1 MTQFQSLQMDHEETT
16 SRIYSVSE
24 VTGDVKSILEAEFD
38 SIGVEGEISN
48 LRIPSS
54 QHAYF
59 ILKDESSQIRCVLF
73 KGYRA
78 GLKFQPADGD
88 QVLLFG
94 RITVYETRGEYQVV
108 VEHIEPRGLGAL
120 QKAFEKLKTKL
131 AEEGLFKEEKK
142 KLIPQYPWKV
152 GIITSATGAAVRD
165 ILNIIKRRNP
175 KVSIL
180 VHPVKVQGKG
190 AAEEIAEAVQQMN
203 KVENL
208 DVLIIGRGGGSI
220 EDLWAFNE
228 EVVARAISRSI
239 IPVVSAV
246 GHEVDFTIADFV
258 ADLRAPTP
266 SAAAELVVPVLDDTN
281 RKLKNL
287 EKNLLEILQN
297 QIKSYKNSLEHLM
310 GRRFFRDPTNIF
322 NLHAQRLDDLNNR
335 LFRGLNQWVVLQE
348 QKLSGMIHQ
357 LAHLNPVKN
366 INQLKEKLTTLDHRL
381 IQNINS
387 TIRLESKRF
396 SSALKN
402 LNALSPLAILDRG
415 YSITNFRGKAITKSE
430 GLQQGDSINIQL
442 AKGQLECTVD
452 KITSSKKNI
461 NYNKI

>member
-1 MTQFQSLQMDHEETT
+1 MTQSKSLQIEHGETT
-16 SRIYSVSE
+16 PRIYSVSE
-24 VTGDVKSILEAEFD
+24 VTGDVKSILEAAFD
-38 SIGVEGEISN
+38 SIWVEGEISN
-48 LRIPSS
+48 LRIPGS

-59 ILKDESSQIRCVLF
+59 VLKDENSQIRCVLF

-78 GLKFQPADGD
+78 GLKFQPEDGE

-94 RITVYETRGEYQVV
+94 RITVYETRGEYQVI
-108 VEHIEPRGLGAL
+108 VEHLEPKGLGAL
-120 QKAFEKLKTKL
+120 QKAFEKLKTQL
-131 AEEGLFKEEKK
+131 AEEGLFDEEKK
-142 KLIPQYPWKV
+142 KPIPQYPWKV

-165 ILNIIKRRNP
+165 ILNIIERRNP
-175 KVSIL
+175 KVSVL

-190 AAEEIAEAVQQMN
+190 AAEEIAEAIQQMN
-203 KVENL
+203 RTENL

-228 EVVARAISRSI
+228 EIVARAISKSI

-266 SAAAELVVPVLDDTN
+266 SAAAELVVPVLNDTN
-281 RKLKNL
+281 RKLSRLTKFLIELLQNQI
-287 EKNLLEILQN
+287 ESYKNLLE
-297 QIKSYKNSLEHLM
+297 HLI

-322 NLHAQRLDDLNNR
+322 NPHAQRLDDLNNR

-357 LAHLNPVKN
+357 LAHLNPAKN
-366 INQLKEKLTTLDHRL
+366 INQLKDKLMILDHRL

-387 TIRLESKRF
+387 IIRLEIKRF
-396 SSALKN
+396 DGVLKN
-402 LNALSPLAILDRG
+402 MNALSPLAILDRG

-430 GLQQGDSINIQL
+430 CLKQGDSINIQL

-452 KITSSKKNI
+452 KTTSPKEKI
-461 NYNKI
+461 NGN